1 MSAARAAR
9 ERLDGEHGPG
19 PKSWLLEAT
28 AASVD
33 RVAMLGVIKR
43 RSQRAR
49 HFRSAPIAVAFFGLY
64 LAAIV
69 QRRGAVSDTFH
80 FEKAVLANVIGLEG
94 VEMPTT
100 LSAYIDS
107 LASQS
112 CVEAPCPP
120 GGSSSSGSSAPA
132 RNATC
137 QKCACDAGVLCAL
150 FAGPGGAADA
160 DADDFRTALLNQ
172 ARVAGGGIVIGGAVL
187 SQTRRARAADAC
199 ARDFSNLTTP
209 CASGG

>member
-1 MSAARAAR
+1 
-9 ERLDGEHGPG
+9 
-19 PKSWLLEAT
+19 
-28 AASVD
+28 
-33 RVAMLGVIKR
+33 MLGVIKR

-49 HFRSAPIAVAFFGLY
+49 HFRSAPVALAFFGLY

-69 QRRGAVSDTFH
+69 QRRGAVSDTFF
-80 FEKAVLANVIGLEG
+80 FEKAILSNVIALEG
-94 VEMPTT
+94 AEMPTT
-100 LSAYIDS
+100 LNAFIDS
-107 LASQS
+107 LATQS
-112 CVEAPCPP
+112 CIEVPCPP
-120 GGSSSSGSSAPA
+120 GGASSSAGAAP
-132 RNATC
+132 NATC

-199 ARDFSNLTTP
+199 AREFSNLSTQ